1 MVERGEPAGADARQ
15 SRTVRIAQRY
25 LIPAFV
31 VTLVI
36 FLRDRAFASVAARIQ
51 MSPLIRFGKG
61 SVIKPYAIIQTAGG
75 RVVFG
80 ANCAI
85 SSFCCVG
92 SSYADIIAGD
102 NVRIGP
108 HVYISGTTRNYRRK
122 DRLIVEQGFA
132 DKGIRIGSDVLIGAH
147 SVLVDGCEIGDG
159 AVIGVGSVVTG
170 KIPPYAVVFGVPAK
184 VIYWRR

>member
-1 MVERGEPAGADARQ
+1 MRTGAEPG
-15 SRTVRIAQRY
+15 SHSSLTRIVQRY

-31 VTLVI
+31 VTLI
-36 FLRDRAFASVAARIQ
+36 LFLRDRAFASFSAKVQ
-51 MSPLIRFGKG
+51 FSPLIRFGRG
-61 SVIKPYAIIQTAGG
+61 SVIKPFAIVQTTGG

-80 ANCAI
+80 RNCAI

-108 HVYISGTTRNYRRK
+108 HVYISATSRNYRRK
-122 DRLIVEQGFA
+122 DKLIVEQGFA
-132 DKGIRIGSDVLIGAH
+132 DKGVRIGSDVLIGAH